1 MKIFANHIK
10 TVRITS
16 AAKTSLYN
24 LAKSQAIEEY
34 PKLFYCSGFVFSFQ
48 YNEALSD
55 KIEEDVLYLD
65 SFVYAV
71 SGKINSVKYNGY
83 SVEVIDYSGFPI
95 FEKLIK
101 GLKK

>member
-1 MKIFANHIK
+1 MKIFANYIK
-10 TVRITS
+10 TIRITS
-16 AAKTSLYN
+16 VAETSLDN

-48 YNEALSD
+48 FNEALAD
-55 KIEEDVLYLD
+55 KIEEDILYLD
-65 SFVYAV
+65 SFVYAT
-71 SGKINSVKYNGY
+71 SGRINSVKYNGY
-83 SVEVIDYSGFPI
+83 SVEVIDYSNFPI